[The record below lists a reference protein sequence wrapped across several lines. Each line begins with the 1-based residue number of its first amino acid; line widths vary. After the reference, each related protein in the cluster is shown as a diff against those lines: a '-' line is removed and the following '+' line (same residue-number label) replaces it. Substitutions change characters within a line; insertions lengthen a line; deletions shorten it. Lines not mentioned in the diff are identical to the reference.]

1 MTAEDQRPDP
11 EQPLDGGA
19 YIGNRAELA
28 DETIPGGVGEDDE
41 RVAAYDS
48 RSSGEGEESDRAQGR
63 GDEWPTGHRDGA
75 EGDAG

>member
-1 MTAEDQRPDP
+1 MSAEDQRPDQ

-28 DETIPGGVGEDDE
+28 EETIPGGVSEEDE
-41 RVAAYDS
+41 RVAAYGS
-48 RSSGEGEESDRAQGR
+48 RSSGAGGESDRAEGR
-63 GDEWPTGHRDGA
+63 GDESPSGHRDGM